1 MKKLASTMLVV
12 LGLVLAGA
20 APSQAREG
28 EQHGQWARWGDHGGR
43 RDFVGRRGLEER
55 REFHRWGGPR
65 VFIGVGP
72 IFTWGPAYTY
82 GGYAA
87 PVYSYAPPPTYW
99 YYCPSYG
106 AYYPNVP
113 SCPEPWVPVPVAP

>member
-12 LGLVLAGA
+12 LGLVLAVA

-28 EQHGQWARWGDHGGR
+28 EQRGQWSRWGDHGGR
-43 RDFVGRRGLEER
+43 RDFDGRRGLEER

-65 VFIGVGP
+65 VFIGVAP
-72 IFTWGPAYTY
+72 SLAWGPVYTY

-99 YYCPSYG
+99 YYCRSYG

-113 SCPEPWVPVPVAP
+113 SCPEPWVPVPAAP